1 MRHNKFYAILFLV
14 ISILTFSYDYEFRDL
29 GTAQKVAAIEKKMT
43 IVMFSAQSC
52 YYCKLFDKDTLT
64 DKNVQ
69 DFMRANYVFVRLEE
83 SNSKTTFMGKTY
95 TNSQLFS
102 LFGIR
107 GTPTFIFLSGDSM
120 VTQVP
125 GYMPATDFLKAL
137 KYLVRVV
144 EENYKESFDNY
155 VKKADSLTGKPKVIN
170 VSKADADYIIKYDK
184 NSQQID
190 KIPEKIDINKIYV
203 TYSEDVAKKL
213 NEAGVI
219 RALLVK

>member
-125 GYMPATDFLKAL
+125 GYMPASDFLKAL

-144 EENYKESFDNY
+144 EENYKETFDNY
-155 VKKADSLTGKPKVIN
+155 VKKTDNLTGKPKVIN

-190 KIPEKIDINKIYV
+190 KIPEKIDINKVYV

-219 RALLVK
+219 RVLLVK

>member
-43 IVMFSAQSC
+43 IAMFSAQSC

-83 SNSKTTFMGKTY
+83 SNYKTTFMGKTY

-155 VKKADSLTGKPKVIN
+155 VKKTDNLTGKPKVIN
-170 VSKADADYIIKYDK
+170 VSKTDADYIIKYDK

-190 KIPEKIDINKIYV
+190 KIPEKIDINKVYV

-219 RALLVK
+219 RVLLVK

>member
-14 ISILTFSYDYEFRDL
+14 ISILTFSYDHEFRDL

-83 SNSKTTFMGKTY
+83 SNYKTTFMGKTY

-125 GYMPATDFLKAL
+125 GYMPASDFLKAL

-144 EENYKESFDNY
+144 EENYKETFDNY
-155 VKKADSLTGKPKVIN
+155 VKKTDNLTGKPKVIN

-190 KIPEKIDINKIYV
+190 KIPEKIDINKVYV

-219 RALLVK
+219 RVLLVK

>member
-83 SNSKTTFMGKTY
+83 SNYKTTFMGKTY

-125 GYMPATDFLKAL
+125 GYMPASDFLKAL

-144 EENYKESFDNY
+144 EENYKETFDNY
-155 VKKADSLTGKPKVIN
+155 VKKTDNFTGKPKVIN

-190 KIPEKIDINKIYV
+190 KIPEKIDINKVYV

-219 RALLVK
+219 RVLLVK

>member
-125 GYMPATDFLKAL
+125 GYMPASDFLKAL

-144 EENYKESFDNY
+144 EENYKETFDNY
-155 VKKADSLTGKPKVIN
+155 VKKTDNLTGKPKVIN

-190 KIPEKIDINKIYV
+190 KIPEKIDINKVYV
-203 TYSEDVAKKL
+203 TYSEDAAKKL

-219 RALLVK
+219 RVLLVK

>member
-1 MRHNKFYAILFLV
+1 MRHNKFYTILFLV

-170 VSKADADYIIKYDK
+170 VSKEDADYIIKYDK

>member
-83 SNSKTTFMGKTY
+83 SNYKTTFMGKTY

-120 VTQVP
+120 VMQVP
-125 GYMPATDFLKAL
+125 GYMPASDFLKAL

-144 EENYKESFDNY
+144 EENYKETFDNY
-155 VKKADSLTGKPKVIN
+155 VKKTDNLTGKPKVIN

-184 NSQQID
+184 NSQQVD

>member
-1 MRHNKFYAILFLV
+1 VRHNKFYAILFLV

>member
-1 MRHNKFYAILFLV
+1 VRHNKFYAILFLV

-144 EENYKESFDNY
+144 EENYKETFDNY
-155 VKKADSLTGKPKVIN
+155 VKKTDNLTGKPKVIN

-190 KIPEKIDINKIYV
+190 KIPEKIDINKVYV
-203 TYSEDVAKKL
+203 TYSEDLAKKL

-219 RALLVK
+219 RVLLVK

>member
-1 MRHNKFYAILFLV
+1 VRHNKFYAILFLV

-170 VSKADADYIIKYDK
+170 VSKEDADYIIKYDK

>member
-144 EENYKESFDNY
+144 EENYKETFDNY
-155 VKKADSLTGKPKVIN
+155 VKKTDNLTGKPKVIN

-190 KIPEKIDINKIYV
+190 KIPEKIDINKVYV
-203 TYSEDVAKKL
+203 TYSESVAKKL

-219 RALLVK
+219 RVLLVK

>member
-125 GYMPATDFLKAL
+125 GYMPASDFLKAL

-144 EENYKESFDNY
+144 EENYKETFDNY
-155 VKKADSLTGKPKVIN
+155 VKKTDNLTGKPKVIN

-184 NSQQID
+184 NSQQVD
-190 KIPEKIDINKIYV
+190 KIPEKIDINKVYV
-203 TYSEDVAKKL
+203 TYSEDLAKKL

-219 RALLVK
+219 RVLLVK

>member
-1 MRHNKFYAILFLV
+1 VRHNKFYAILFLV

-125 GYMPATDFLKAL
+125 GYMPASDFLKAL

-144 EENYKESFDNY
+144 EENYKETFDNY
-155 VKKADSLTGKPKVIN
+155 VKKTDNLTGKPKVIN

-190 KIPEKIDINKIYV
+190 KIPEKIDINKVYV
-203 TYSEDVAKKL
+203 TYSEDLAKKL

-219 RALLVK
+219 RVLLVK

>member
-1 MRHNKFYAILFLV
+1 
-14 ISILTFSYDYEFRDL
+14 
-29 GTAQKVAAIEKKMT
+29 
-43 IVMFSAQSC
+43 MFSAQSC

-144 EENYKESFDNY
+144 EENYKATFDNY
-155 VKKADSLTGKPKVIN
+155 VKKTDNLTGKPKVIN
-170 VSKADADYIIKYDK
+170 VSKADADYIIKYDN

-190 KIPEKIDINKIYV
+190 KIPEKIDINKVYV

-219 RALLVK
+219 RVLLVK

>member
-64 DKNVQ
+64 DKNGQ

-83 SNSKTTFMGKTY
+83 SNYKTTFMGKTY

-125 GYMPATDFLKAL
+125 GYMPASDFLKAL

-144 EENYKESFDNY
+144 EENYKETFDNY
-155 VKKADSLTGKPKVIN
+155 VKKTDNLTGKPKVIN

-190 KIPEKIDINKIYV
+190 KIPEKIDINKVYV
-203 TYSEDVAKKL
+203 TYSEDLAKKL

-219 RALLVK
+219 RVLLVK

>member
-1 MRHNKFYAILFLV
+1 MRHRKVYAILFLA
-14 ISILTFSYDYEFRDL
+14 ISIFAFSYDYEFKDL
-29 GTAQKVAAIEKKMT
+29 GSAQKVATIEKKMT
-43 IVMFSAQSC
+43 IAMFSAQSC
-52 YYCKLFDKDTLT
+52 YYCKLFDKDTLS
-64 DKNVQ
+64 DKAVQ

-83 SNSKTTFMGKTY
+83 SNYKTTFMGKTY

-107 GTPTFIFLSGDSM
+107 GTPTFIFLLGNSL

-125 GYMPATDFLKAL
+125 GYMPPTDFLKAL
-137 KYLVRVV
+137 KYLIRVT

-155 VKKADSLTGKPKVIN
+155 VKKADTLTGKPKLLN

-184 NSQQID
+184 NSEQID
-190 KIPEKIDINKIYV
+190 KVPEKIDINKVYV
-203 TYSEDVAKKL
+203 TYSEEVAKKL

-219 RALLVK
+219 RVLLVK

>member
-1 MRHNKFYAILFLV
+1 VRHNKFYAILFLV
-14 ISILTFSYDYEFRDL
+14 ISILTFSYDHEFRDL
-29 GTAQKVAAIEKKMT
+29 GNAQKVAAIEKKMT

-155 VKKADSLTGKPKVIN
+155 VKKTDNLTGKPKVIN

-190 KIPEKIDINKIYV
+190 KIPEKIDINKVYV
-203 TYSEDVAKKL
+203 TYSEDLAKKL

-219 RALLVK
+219 RVLLVK

>member
-52 YYCKLFDKDTLT
+52 YYCKLFDKDTLS
-64 DKNVQ
+64 DKAVQ

-83 SNSKTTFMGKTY
+83 SNYKTTFMGKTY

-107 GTPTFIFLSGDSM
+107 GTPTFIFLLGNSL

-125 GYMPATDFLKAL
+125 GYMPPTDFLKAL
-137 KYLVRVV
+137 KYLIRVT
-144 EENYKESFDNY
+144 EENYKETFDNY
-155 VKKADSLTGKPKVIN
+155 VKKADNLTGKPKVIN

-184 NSQQID
+184 NSEQAD
-190 KIPEKIDINKIYV
+190 KVPEKIDINRVYV

-219 RALLVK
+219 RVLLVK

>member
-144 EENYKESFDNY
+144 EENYKATFDNY
-155 VKKADSLTGKPKVIN
+155 VKKTDNLTGKPKVIN
-170 VSKADADYIIKYDK
+170 VSKADADYIIKYDN

-190 KIPEKIDINKIYV
+190 KIPEKIDINKVYV

-219 RALLVK
+219 RVLLVK

>member
-1 MRHNKFYAILFLV
+1 VRHNKFYAILFLV

-125 GYMPATDFLKAL
+125 GYMPASDFLKAL

-155 VKKADSLTGKPKVIN
+155 VKKTDNLTGKPKVIN

-184 NSQQID
+184 NSEQID
-190 KIPEKIDINKIYV
+190 KIPEKIDINKVYV

-219 RALLVK
+219 RVLLVK

>member
-1 MRHNKFYAILFLV
+1 VRHNKFYAILFLV

-83 SNSKTTFMGKTY
+83 SNYKTTFMGKTY

-125 GYMPATDFLKAL
+125 GYMPASDFLKAL

-144 EENYKESFDNY
+144 EENYKETFDNY
-155 VKKADSLTGKPKVIN
+155 VKKTDNLTGKPKVIN

-184 NSQQID
+184 NSQQVD
-190 KIPEKIDINKIYV
+190 KIPEKIDINKVYV
-203 TYSEDVAKKL
+203 TYSEDLAKKL

-219 RALLVK
+219 RVLLVK

>member
-29 GTAQKVAAIEKKMT
+29 GTAQKVATIEKKMT

-83 SNSKTTFMGKTY
+83 SNYKTTFMGKTY

-125 GYMPATDFLKAL
+125 GYMPASDFLKAL

-155 VKKADSLTGKPKVIN
+155 VKKTDNLTGKPKVIN

-190 KIPEKIDINKIYV
+190 KIPEKIDINKVYV
-203 TYSEDVAKKL
+203 TYSESVAKKL

-219 RALLVK
+219 RVLLVK

>member
-1 MRHNKFYAILFLV
+1 VRHNKFYAILFLV

-83 SNSKTTFMGKTY
+83 SNYKTTFMGKTY

-155 VKKADSLTGKPKVIN
+155 VKKTDNLTGKPKVIN
-170 VSKADADYIIKYDK
+170 ISKADADYIIKYDK

-190 KIPEKIDINKIYV
+190 KIPEKIDINKVYV
-203 TYSEDVAKKL
+203 TYSESVAKKL

-219 RALLVK
+219 RVLLVK

>member
-83 SNSKTTFMGKTY
+83 SNYKTTFMGKTY

-125 GYMPATDFLKAL
+125 GYMPASDFLKAL

-144 EENYKESFDNY
+144 EENYKETFDNY
-155 VKKADSLTGKPKVIN
+155 VKKTDNLTGKPKVIN

-184 NSQQID
+184 NSQQVD
-190 KIPEKIDINKIYV
+190 KIPEKIDINKVYV
-203 TYSEDVAKKL
+203 TYSEDLAKKL

-219 RALLVK
+219 RVLLVK

>member
-125 GYMPATDFLKAL
+125 GYMPASDFLKAL

-144 EENYKESFDNY
+144 EENYKETFDNY
-155 VKKADSLTGKPKVIN
+155 VKKTDNFTGKPKVIN

-190 KIPEKIDINKIYV
+190 KIPEKIDINKVYV

-219 RALLVK
+219 RVLLVK

>member
-1 MRHNKFYAILFLV
+1 VRHNKFYAILFLV

-83 SNSKTTFMGKTY
+83 SNYKTTFMGKTY

-125 GYMPATDFLKAL
+125 GYMPASDFLKAL

-144 EENYKESFDNY
+144 EENYKETFDNY
-155 VKKADSLTGKPKVIN
+155 VKKTDNLTGKPKVIN

-190 KIPEKIDINKIYV
+190 KIPEKIDINKVYV

-219 RALLVK
+219 RVLLVK

>member
-1 MRHNKFYAILFLV
+1 VRHNKFYAILFLV

-125 GYMPATDFLKAL
+125 GYMPASDFLKAL

-144 EENYKESFDNY
+144 EENYKETFDNY
-155 VKKADSLTGKPKVIN
+155 VKKTDNLTGKPKVIN

-190 KIPEKIDINKIYV
+190 KIPEKIDINKVYV
-203 TYSEDVAKKL
+203 TYSEDAAKKL

-219 RALLVK
+219 RVLLVK

>member
-29 GTAQKVAAIEKKMT
+29 GTAQKVAAIEKKIT

-125 GYMPATDFLKAL
+125 GYMPASDFLKAL

-144 EENYKESFDNY
+144 EENYKETFDNY
-155 VKKADSLTGKPKVIN
+155 VKKTDNLTGKPKVIN
-170 VSKADADYIIKYDK
+170 VSKEDADYIIKYDK

-219 RALLVK
+219 RVLLVK

>member
-83 SNSKTTFMGKTY
+83 SNYKTTFMGKTY

-125 GYMPATDFLKAL
+125 GYMPASDFLKAL

-144 EENYKESFDNY
+144 EENYKETFDNY
-155 VKKADSLTGKPKVIN
+155 VKKTDNLTGKPKVIN

-190 KIPEKIDINKIYV
+190 KIPEKIDINKVYV

-219 RALLVK
+219 RVLLVK

>member
-14 ISILTFSYDYEFRDL
+14 MSILTFSYDYEFRDL

-125 GYMPATDFLKAL
+125 GYMPASDFLKAL

-155 VKKADSLTGKPKVIN
+155 VKKTDNLTGKPKVIN

-190 KIPEKIDINKIYV
+190 KIPEKIDINKVYV
-203 TYSEDVAKKL
+203 TYSEDLAKKL

-219 RALLVK
+219 RVLLVK